1 MTKRAI
7 IAALAAGLALSAAA
21 GQAADPATDGAPAT
35 RGLFFDLGLAG
46 YYEGLALGG
55 VGATE
60 ESLAFGFNTEPF
72 SLSALG
78 VMRNDGKYDAEL
90 AGVPGG
96 KFFGNYILMLEGGAI
111 VRRDGLSFRAGRFR
125 HYDELESP
133 YSLFVNSLGHSAN
146 IMELRFEND
155 DFLYQSRW
163 VELTARSA
171 FQSGE
176 SDPSLR
182 SWHET
187 LQDGSG
193 VDLTAGYTGFPDRGA
208 NIKTYALKFGALRVG
223 YQDAAVYSGPPGSG
237 RSFDFEYFLNPI
249 PQYFIQYVKGTGGRP
264 WTTGDD
270 HNNFFGLFLDWRN
283 DEGAYLYA
291 QGLLDDFN
299 VAFLFPDTFA
309 YPYKAGLAAGGRA
322 PTRLG
327 TLGLHAALSP
337 MYSFAPIT
345 MLDGSTA
352 DERTGN
358 QWQSSYGYTYYPET
372 RYWSETS
379 GDAKAIA
386 IEDNM
391 VGFMHGENT
400 VAMMAEWSDRLAGME
415 LLANLELRLAGS
427 SSPANPWHDGVGH
440 PAGTRLLDE
449 AYVESRVLGKLSA
462 SKSYGPLSLRGALNL
477 GYVWNER
484 RLRAPV
490 GVGTQYSAVD
500 RNVWIWSPVPG
511 LNRLLVSVSLGLVYR
526 LEPLAGG
533 RP

>member
-1 MTKRAI
+1 MIKRAT
-7 IAALAAGLALSAAA
+7 IAALAASLALSAAY
-21 GQAADPATDGAPAT
+21 GQGADQAPATAPAT
-35 RGLFFDLGLAG
+35 RELFFELGLAG
-46 YYEGLALGG
+46 IYNG

-60 ESLAFGFNTEPF
+60 ESLAFRFDAEPF

-96 KFFGNYILMLEGGAI
+96 KFFGNYILMVEGGATM
-111 VRRDGLSFRAGRFR
+111 RRDGLSFRAGRFR

-146 IMELRFEND
+146 IMELRFENAN
-155 DFLYQSRW
+155 FLYQSRW
-163 VELTARSA
+163 VELNARSA

-176 SDPSLR
+176 ADPRLR
-182 SWHET
+182 SWHIEM
-187 LQDGSG
+187 LDG
-193 VDLTAGYTGFPDRGA
+193 AGNALPASASYAGFPDRGA
-208 NIKTYALKFGALRVG
+208 NIKTYALKIGNLRVG

-270 HNNFFGLFLDWRN
+270 ENNFLGLFVDWRN
-283 DEGAYLYA
+283 HEGAYLYA
-291 QGLLDDFN
+291 QGLLDDFSI
-299 VAFLFPDTFA
+299 AFLFPQTFD
-309 YPYKAGLAAGGRA
+309 YPYKAGLAAGGRV

-327 TLGLHAALSP
+327 VVGLHAALSP
-337 MYSFAPIT
+337 MYSFSPIT
-345 MLDGSTA
+345 MTDGSG
-352 DERTGN
+352 DHTGK

-372 RYWSETS
+372 RYWLETS
-379 GDAKAIA
+379 GEAKSIA

-400 VAMMAEWSDRLAGME
+400 VALMAEWSDRLAGMQ

-449 AYVESRVLGKLSA
+449 EYIESRILGKLSA
-462 SKSYGPLSLRGALNL
+462 SKSYGPLSLRGSVNL

-490 GVGTQYSAVD
+490 GVDPQFSAVD

-526 LEPLAGG
+526 LEPLGGG